1 MQMSLQRQHFL
12 LSYSKTLSVGLAGI
26 WTCDLPL
33 NRLALSQLSLP
44 GGDCFQ
50 GNIRIREYL
59 TTMIS
64 LMRVTNHY
72 FFMKDG
78 RICTKQEWLIRLAQ
92 NNVGIFFLFA
102 DSHYLFP
109 LLTHDWQV
117 ALTLTDDLL
126 TRKTGRLLK
135 NRNIKNTKIIKI
147 LNTGIR

>member
-12 LSYSKTLSVGLAGI
+12 LSYFKTLLSVGPAGI

-44 GGDCFQ
+44 GGDCFE

-92 NNVGIFFLFA
+92 NNVGIFFYLLILTTSFLC
-102 DSHYLFP
+102 SHMI
-109 LLTHDWQV
+109 D
-117 ALTLTDDLL
+117 
-126 TRKTGRLLK
+126 RLLSHWQMIFLQE
-135 NRNIKNTKIIKI
+135 RQEDCWKIG
-147 LNTGIR
+147 T

>member
-12 LSYSKTLSVGLAGI
+12 LSYFKTVSVGPAGI

-33 NRLALSQLSLP
+33 SRLALSQLSLP

-50 GNIRIREYL
+50 GNIWIREYL

-92 NNVGIFFLFA
+92 NNVGIFFYLLILTTSFLC
-102 DSHYLFP
+102 SHMI
-109 LLTHDWQV
+109 D
-117 ALTLTDDLL
+117 
-126 TRKTGRLLK
+126 RLLSHWQMIFLQE
-135 NRNIKNTKIIKI
+135 RQEDCWKIG
-147 LNTGIR
+147 T